1 MARNVYG
8 LDLGTYDIKVFDKKN
23 SEIWKEK
30 NVIAIEDEKKIFA
43 IGNKAYDIYE
53 RAPENIEVHFP
64 MKDGVISRFHDM
76 QYLLQNM
83 LKKESV
89 FGLAP
94 EYVIAVPT
102 DVTEV
107 EKKAFFDLVVH
118 SAAKAKEVHI
128 VERGIAIAVSVN
140 ENIQNT
146 PGMMIVDIGAG
157 TTEISVISTGGLVLN
172 RMIKI
177 GGNTF
182 DDAIANLVR
191 QNYEILIGNKT
202 AETLRH
208 KFGIIGSNNN
218 ESAKVSGRN
227 LLSGVPVQQEVSSG
241 VVRAAM
247 KEPLAECIAEINVLL
262 ERTPPEVLKGIR
274 EKGIYL
280 AGGVSN
286 MNGLATY
293 VKERTGY
300 PVHVVKNPEISAV
313 EGIRSIVESKEL
325 RKLAFSVLNEGYRWM
340 R

>member
-208 KFGIIGSNNN
+208 KFGIIGGNNN

-313 EGIRSIVESKEL
+313 EGIKSIVESKEL